1 MQFVL
6 LTIWYQFETKFVDWQ
21 FKNLDNAAV
30 ERIIIKSNHT
40 TKFAEMNYVT
50 YTYNEWRF
58 KKGKSH
64 PGHNI
69 LQLKMAH

>member
-6 LTIWYQFETKFVDWQ
+6 LTIWYQFANKFVDWQ

-30 ERIIIKSNHT
+30 ERIIIKCNHT
-40 TKFAEMNYVT
+40 TIFAEMNYET

-58 KKGKSH
+58 KNGKSH

-69 LQLKMAH
+69 LQLQMAH